1 MDIWTEQNSEHTHQ
15 EGLVDQ
21 GSGVTLSAISMVP
34 PEALS
39 SVTFA
44 GASEKRWRRRKK
56 KKWIQR

>member
-1 MDIWTEQNSEHTHQ
+1 M
-15 EGLVDQ
+15 
-21 GSGVTLSAISMVP
+21 AP